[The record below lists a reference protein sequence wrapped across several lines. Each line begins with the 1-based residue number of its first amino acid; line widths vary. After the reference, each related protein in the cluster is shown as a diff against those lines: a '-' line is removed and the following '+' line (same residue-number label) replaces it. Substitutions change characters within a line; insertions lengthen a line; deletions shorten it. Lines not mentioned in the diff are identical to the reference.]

1 MPKKKKTAPTMR
13 QLHADVKR
21 LHNAHRELA
30 VDLKE
35 VRAKVMGPLGLDV
48 GLKEVRAKVMG
59 PLGLDVGLKEVKK
72 KVMGPLGLQ
81 DPPKS

>member
-13 QLHADVKR
+13 QLLADVKR
-21 LHNAHRELA
+21 LHKVQKDLA

-35 VRAKVMGPLGLDV
+35 VKEKVMGPLGLDV
-48 GLKEVRAKVMG
+48 GLKEVKEKVMG